1 MNCFNFKSKNSLALV
16 FVGIMLL
23 SASSCGVIEM
33 RDSTNQDIEM
43 FEGSADVML
52 TQAER
57 YNIVETMVET
67 VTETETKKTSKIK
80 VALSGDIVIDDHIVT
95 DAANRATDGRSYSF
109 IRMFTGIYHVINTAD
124 ISFGSFSTADNPA
137 GSEST
142 TPVECIAALSELGY
156 DVLDTTGAGE
166 SAYELSEYDINDID
180 ASGDE
185 NLAVIEKDG
194 VNFAIL
200 SLDNGNIDDS
210 IEYADFVSDIL
221 IVSVNW
227 DDGISDVDKRVSA
240 QSIAEAGADVI
251 IGNGDEIGGVEWLD
265 TEDGTKTLVV
275 YSLGNLICSSDDYTD
290 LCGGILEFTVAVTGE
305 IIELTDVVLSPTVV
319 YYTEGNSDYQLF
331 ALESF
336 SNDLSSSHMTDGVN
350 SENMISYVDG
360 IVSSEFLPES
370 LRK

>member
-1 MNCFNFKSKNSLALV
+1 MNCFNFKAKNSLALIAA
-16 FVGIMLL
+16 GIMLL
-23 SASSCGVIEM
+23 SSSSCGMIEM
-33 RDSTNQDIEM
+33 RDSYQETEM
-43 FEGSADVML
+43 VEGSADVML

-57 YNIVETMVET
+57 YNTVESMAET
-67 VTETETKKTSKIK
+67 APETETKKTSKIK
-80 VALSGDIVIDDHIVT
+80 VALSGDIVIDDGIVT

-109 IRMFTGIYHVINTAD
+109 IRMFTGIYHAINTAD
-124 ISFGSFSTADNPA
+124 VSFGSFSTADNPE

-142 TPVECIAALSELGY
+142 TPIECIAALSELGY
-156 DVLDTTGAGE
+156 DVLDTTKAGD
-166 SAYELSEYDINDID
+166 AADELSEYDIFDID
-180 ASGDE
+180 ASEDE
-185 NLAVIEKDG
+185 NFAVIEKDG

-227 DDGISDVDKRVSA
+227 DDSLSDADKHASA

-251 IGNGDEIGGVEWLD
+251 VGNDDELGGVEWLD
-265 TEDGTKTLVV
+265 TDDGTKTLVV
-275 YSLGNLICSSDDYTD
+275 YSLGNLICSSNDYTD

-305 IIELTDVVLSPTVV
+305 IIELTDVVLRPTVV
-319 YYTEGNSDYQLF
+319 YYTAGNSDYQLF

-336 SNDLSSSHMTDGVN
+336 SDDLSSSHMTEGVN
-350 SENMISYVDG
+350 SENMISYVGG

-370 LRK
+370 LRR